1 MELGQVGEPGIVTL
15 EERMACNHE
24 YKEQLG
30 AENYSMLIVVIYNYL
45 IMKSRELPPRYS
57 YDNWRQWSHRWWY
70 AIWEFK
76 QINLNP
82 AAQ

>member
-1 MELGQVGEPGIVTL
+1 MGEPGIVTL

-45 IMKSRELPPRYS
+45 IMKSRPGNCPRVTPTIIATLLV
-57 YDNWRQWSHRWWY
+57 
-70 AIWEFK
+70 AI
-76 QINLNP
+76 
-82 AAQ
+82 